1 MRREEEIHKAAENF
15 AFSDKWADENTDAKR
30 IYTKKQLVDMGFP
43 FTTNGDIV
51 TPDQLNEDLKKYL
64 KYQKQKFIARTLSWL
79 HENIEHFVEVK
90 QSLHSAYEEFHL
102 TENFDKEFI
111 KAMENGK

>member
-1 MRREEEIHKAAENF
+1 MTREEEIDKAWFKKAVR
-15 AFSDKWADENTDAKR
+15 SDYQYDERSFREAIDWADKHPKR
-30 IYTKKQLVDMGFP
+30 YNQDELCNIQLEMMRQRD
-43 FTTNGDIV
+43 
-51 TPDQLNEDLKKYL
+51 KR
-64 KYQKQKFIARTLSWL
+64 FIARALSWL
-79 HENIEHFVEVK
+79 RENIEHFVEVK